1 MTDSVPQFCRDP
13 ALPAIEAR
21 SIIDGRK
28 VCYALH
34 AHAHFSIGVITAGAC
49 TYINGAQRQ
58 AISQGTTVLMN
69 PQAVHACNPIDEQP
83 WSYRML
89 YVDCQWLARVQ
100 ASVRRLSI
108 EQFQAY
114 QPILSLSPTLFEA
127 FNQFYDK
134 LLDTSLA
141 PKQKQASALAFFT
154 LMDRTLA
161 PSIDAA
167 SEPEQAHA
175 RLELAAAFIR
185 ENCAQP
191 LSLQQISD
199 AAGLSRSYMIR
210 AFRQHFGMTPH
221 TYLTNQ
227 RVQLAQRLLKRG
239 ELIVDA
245 ALAAGFADQAHLQRT
260 FKQFMAATP
269 GQYRG

>member
-49 TYINGAQRQ
+49 TYINGEQQ
-58 AISQGTTVLMN
+58 HAISQGTCVLMN
-69 PQAVHACNPIDEQP
+69 PQAVHACNPIDQQP

-89 YVDCQWLARVQ
+89 YVDCQWLADVQ
-100 ASVRRLSI
+100 ASVRQDSRAIFRAYRPVLSI
-108 EQFQAY
+108 
-114 QPILSLSPTLFEA
+114 SPALYSA
-127 FNQFYDK
+127 FNQFYDS

-141 PKQKQASALAFFT
+141 PELKHAAALQFFE

-161 PSIDAA
+161 PHNGAV
-167 SEPEQAHA
+167 SEPELTHA
-175 RLELAAAFIR
+175 KLELAAEFIR
-185 ENCAQP
+185 DNCAHP
-191 LSLQQISD
+191 LSLQQISE
-199 AAGLSRSYMIR
+199 AAGLSRSYLIR

-221 TYLTNQ
+221 AYLTNQ
-227 RVQLAQRLLKRG
+227 RVQLAQGLLKRG

-260 FKQFMAATP
+260 FKQFLAATP

>member
-1 MTDSVPQFCRDP
+1 MTNCVPQFWRDP

-34 AHAHFSIGVITAGAC
+34 AHAHFSIGVITSGTC
-49 TYINGAQRQ
+49 TYINGEQRQ
-58 AISQGTTVLMN
+58 AIRQGASVLMN

-89 YVDCQWLARVQ
+89 YVDCQWLAGVQ
-100 ASVRRLSI
+100 ASVRHDSPGV
-108 EQFQAY
+108 FQAY
-114 QPILSLSPTLFEA
+114 QPVLSISPTLYDA
-127 FNQFYDK
+127 FNQFYDQ
-134 LLDTSLA
+134 LLDTSLTPEIKKA
-141 PKQKQASALAFFT
+141 AALAFFQ

-161 PSIDAA
+161 PQDGTV
-167 SEPEQAHA
+167 SEPELPHVK
-175 RLELAAAFIR
+175 LELAAAFIR

-210 AFRQHFGMTPH
+210 AFRRHFGMTPH
-221 TYLTNQ
+221 AYLTNQ
-227 RVQLAQRLLKRG
+227 RIQLAQRLLKRG

-260 FKQFMAATP
+260 FKQFLAATP